1 MEQIFFGNI
10 QDRVRSTEEV
20 LLLIQ
25 KKNSTHGH
33 FDDLL
38 DQGKLAQI
46 KLDEALNH

>member
-1 MEQIFFGNI
+1 MEQFFFGNI

-20 LLLIQ
+20 
-25 KKNSTHGH
+25 STHGH